1 MRMMVKALL
10 FDSAGE
16 IEKLQALQIDWAGCG
31 VSELC
36 ATSDFAEAYRLTMEN
51 KVHIIFCNYE
61 MENSQ
66 GLRLIKLMEEKSDV
80 FLVNLIHQDS
90 TCS

>member
-36 ATSDFAEAYRLTMEN
+36 ATSDFAEAYRLTMETRCISFSATM
-51 KVHIIFCNYE
+51 KWKTA
-61 MENSQ
+61 
-66 GLRLIKLMEEKSDV
+66 R
-80 FLVNLIHQDS
+80 DS
-90 TCS
+90 A